1 MNDSKSP
8 DTVKEEGD
16 RPSGDILGECEGY
29 TSEEERAVLRKIDM
43 VILPFVRYH
52 NPSSSQVAD

>member
-8 DTVKEEGD
+8 DFVKEEGD
-16 RPSGDILGECEGY
+16 RPSGDILGECETY
-29 TSEEERAVLRKIDM
+29 TSEEEKAVLRKIDM

-52 NPSSSQVAD
+52 KPFLEPSR